1 MDIKQIDN
9 KEQWND
15 FVKQNHGSFLQSYE
29 WGQFQKNYG
38 RNVQCLGVMENQKII
53 AGTLLIKYPLPL
65 SRFYFFSPYGP
76 VVHQPLLFSEIK
88 KQATKDNIIF
98 WRYEHQILVGSRE
111 VKDVHPKY
119 TWILNLQNKTREQLL
134 KEMKPKTRY
143 NIRLAEKKGVIV
155 RTSTDLADID
165 IFYGLIKQTAERQKI
180 GIFPKKY
187 YQTMLANLASSGFL
201 KIYLAEYQ
209 GQVLAANL
217 MVFFNKTATYLH
229 GGTSYKHHEVMAPQL
244 LQWQAIQD
252 ALQSGHEEYDFFGI
266 AENDNPQH
274 AWAGITRFKKGF
286 GGQSKKYSGTYEIPL
301 NKMWYNIYNIV
312 KKIKP

>member
-1 MDIKQIDN
+1 MDIKQIN
-9 KEQWND
+9 NIEEWNG

-29 WGQFQKNYG
+29 WGQFQKKYG
-38 RNVQCLGVMENQKII
+38 REVQYLGVCENQKIM

-65 SRFYFFSPYGP
+65 SKFYFFSPYGP

-88 KQATKDNIIF
+88 KQAAKEKVIF
-98 WRYEHQILVGSRE
+98 WRYEHQILTGSKE

-119 TWILNLQNKTREQLL
+119 TWMLNLQNKTSEQLL

-143 NIRLAEKKGVIV
+143 NIRLAEKKGVEV
-155 RTSTDLADID
+155 RTSTDLADIN
-165 IFYGLIKQTAERQKI
+165 IFYGLIQQTADRQKI

-187 YQTMLANLASSGFL
+187 YQTMLSNLASNGFL

-217 MVFFNKTATYLH
+217 MVFFNKTVTYLH
-229 GGTSYKHHEVMAPQL
+229 GGTSYEHHEVMAPQL

-252 ALQSGHEEYDFFGI
+252 AVHGGYHEYDFFGI

-274 AWAGITRFKKGF
+274 PWAGITRFKKGF
-286 GGQSKKYSGTYEIPL
+286 GGQSKKYSGTYEISL
-301 NKMWYNIYNIV
+301 NKIWYNIYYIV